1 MTTTSGSHR
10 LYKSEASFQVMQEF
24 YDKSLAAL
32 PVVTES
38 RYVQTRFGRTHM
50 LVAGP
55 EDAPPLV
62 LMQGMAGSA
71 VLWHLQL
78 ADFTRQCRVYALDTI
93 GQPGRSDPNPPS
105 VMDDSYAYWLSDV
118 LDGLGLAQADLI
130 GISIG
135 GYAIIRL
142 GILFPERVRKAVLL
156 SPLRLARAKFTGSRW
171 VGSAMKPDS
180 EEDNLE
186 ERLTVRDFNASSGQ
200 EKYDRQLA
208 RAMALATRH
217 YKLGVALGIP
227 AEASRLEKARVGSG
241 VIRRFAS
248 AAPAAELRQFRVPCL
263 VVMGENEALYNTDKA
278 AGRAALMPNARV
290 VIVPEAGHAAVFD
303 RPEVINPI
311 ILDFLAEPLPGEV

>member
-1 MTTTSGSHR
+1 MAIPANSR
-10 LYKSEASFQVMQEF
+10 DLYKSEESFAAMQAF

-32 PVVTES
+32 PVAVES

-62 LMQGMAGSA
+62 LLQGMAGSA
-71 VLWHLQL
+71 ILWHLQL
-78 ADFTRQCRVYALDTI
+78 EDFSRQCRVYALDTI

-105 VMDDSYAYWLSDV
+105 VMDDSYALWLLNV
-118 LDGLGLAQADLI
+118 LDGLGLEQTDMI

-142 GILFPERVRKAVLL
+142 GIIRPERLRKAVLL

-171 VGSAMKPDS
+171 VGTAMKPDT
-180 EEDNLE
+180 EEDDLE
-186 ERLTVRDFNASSGQ
+186 DRLTVRDFNSPSGRQ
-200 EKYDRQLA
+200 QYDRQLA

-217 YKLGVALGIP
+217 YRLGVALGIP
-227 AEASRLEKARVGSG
+227 SDASRLEKLRVGSS

-248 AAPAAELRQFRVPCL
+248 AAPERELRQFTTPCL
-263 VVMGENEALYNTDKA
+263 VVMGENEALYNPEKA
-278 AGRAALMPNARV
+278 AARAAVMPNARV

-311 ILDFLAEPLPGEV
+311 ILEFLAEPSGG